1 MVVVYCYL
9 DRNNDKVLIFHVK
22 YSSFRLLGSALSL
35 VIQEGV
41 LFILPGKSDKVI
53 RKLGHIISRPAIS
66 SLSPAPNRYFKL
78 LGL

>member
-9 DRNNDKVLIFHVK
+9 DRNNDKVLTFHVK
-22 YSSFRLLGSALSL
+22 YSALNL

-41 LFILPGKSDKVI
+41 LFILLGKSDKVI
-53 RKLGHIISRPAIS
+53 RKLGHIISRPTTS
-66 SLSPAPNRYFKL
+66 SLSPPPNRYFKL

>member
-9 DRNNDKVLIFHVK
+9 DRNNDKVLTFHVK
-22 YSSFRLLGSALSL
+22 YSSFRLLGSALNL

-41 LFILPGKSDKVI
+41 LFILLGKSDKVI
-53 RKLGHIISRPAIS
+53 RKLGHIISRPTTS
-66 SLSPAPNRYFKL
+66 SLSPPSNRYFKL